1 MTSLLPKVSSE
12 HSSQEPSKLS
22 PLSSLSLSLSPPP
35 PLSLLPDLFF
45 LLRISHLFS
54 LRGTQPT
61 PVLSVPILHPCSPHT
76 ALWRMQECW
85 LVVCSSRSKSHPF
98 PSSPAPGKP
107 NLALWLLVRLGSAQ
121 HMQKIGGLENRE
133 MGGAVLLS
141 FPQGF
146 GFCLVAPIQPQFSLQ
161 VLLIITSLCPLVW
174 YSPQLLLALV
184 GGGALPTLVGF
195 LKP

>member
-98 PSSPAPGKP
+98 PSSPAPGKAD
-107 NLALWLLVRLGSAQ
+107 LALWLLVRLGSTQ

-133 MGGAVLLS
+133 MGGGGSSLLS
-141 FPQGF
+141 PGLRLLSGGPNPATILPPGSANHHLPLPLGVVQPPTVASSGRGRGFANTCWFP
-146 GFCLVAPIQPQFSLQ
+146 
-161 VLLIITSLCPLVW
+161 
-174 YSPQLLLALV
+174 
-184 GGGALPTLVGF
+184 
-195 LKP
+195 